1 MTAKSQARRRPVRA
15 VERVHH
21 DNEPRS
27 LAANLIRC
35 ATSREAKIAY
45 VAIGTIGLTALA
57 VAIIGP
63 RRIEQQVIRPIRGRV
78 GQVGQEAERLWSESR
93 PLREQFADLFQSA
106 GSSAGRERLVRS
118 FQSWIGHFRAT

>member
-15 VERVHH
+15 VEQVHR
-21 DNEPRS
+21 DEPRT
-27 LAANLIRC
+27 LAAGLLRC

-45 VAIGTIGLTALA
+45 VAIGVIGLSALA

-93 PLREQFADLFQSA
+93 PLREQFAELVQSA
-106 GSSAGRERLVRS
+106 GTASGRERLVRS

>member
-21 DNEPRS
+21 DDEPRT
-27 LAANLIRC
+27 LAASLIRC

-78 GQVGQEAERLWSESR
+78 SQEAERLWSESR
-93 PLREQFADLFQSA
+93 PLREQIAELVQSA
-106 GSSAGRERLVRS
+106 GSHDGRERLVRS
-118 FQSWIGHFRAT
+118 FQSWLGHFRAT

>member
-15 VERVHH
+15 VEQVHR
-21 DNEPRS
+21 DEPRT
-27 LAANLIRC
+27 LAAGLLRC

-45 VAIGTIGLTALA
+45 VAIGVIGLSALA

-78 GQVGQEAERLWSESR
+78 GQEAERLWSESR
-93 PLREQFADLFQSA
+93 PLREQFAELVQSA
-106 GSSAGRERLVRS
+106 GTATGRERLVRS

>member
-15 VERVHH
+15 VEQVHR
-21 DNEPRS
+21 DEPRT
-27 LAANLIRC
+27 LAASLLRC

-45 VAIGTIGLTALA
+45 VAIGVIGLSALA

-78 GQVGQEAERLWSESR
+78 GQEAERLWSESR
-93 PLREQFADLFQSA
+93 PLREQFAELVQSA
-106 GSSAGRERLVRS
+106 GSASGRERLVRS

>member
-15 VERVHH
+15 VEQVHH
-21 DNEPRS
+21 SESRS
-27 LAANLIRC
+27 LVGGLVRA

-45 VAIGTIGLTALA
+45 VTIGAIGLTALA

-78 GQVGQEAERLWSESR
+78 GQEAERLWSQSQ
-93 PLREQFADLFQSA
+93 PLREQIADLVQSA
-106 GSSAGRERLVRS
+106 GSGAGRERLVRS